1 MVLTRF
7 VAMTGIVLIG
17 YLFNFTKIKSALFV
31 RICLARL
38 HGLAHTRGAR
48 GQGVAVIVI
57 ISDDD
62 DSHNSIRGL
71 EGYLCTTNFE
81 TLFNFYYIFSGKHY
95 FYRHGSTGSLI
106 LTPTS

>member
-17 YLFNFTKIKSALFV
+17 YLFNYTEIKGALFV
-31 RICLARL
+31 RICFARL

-48 GQGVAVIVI
+48 GQGVVVIVI

-71 EGYLCTTNFE
+71 ED
-81 TLFNFYYIFSGKHY
+81 LFVHNEL
-95 FYRHGSTGSLI
+95 RPSLI
-106 LTPTS
+106 FTTFFLASTIFIDMVLPDRLY